1 METSRVRMRQFR
13 NFACAAVLLSAL
25 FTPCISGQGASASI
39 TGTLKDSSGAVVP
52 NSSVVARSVE
62 SGRQYSTLTN
72 GAGIYTLAAIPP
84 GHYTLTLERPGFKRL
99 VTSPVELEVNQIARI
114 DLTLELGATADT
126 VEVKDLAPVL
136 QTENTQLGSVVTGN
150 TTVNLP
156 LNGRNFAQLT
166 LLAPGVVTYA
176 ISDYTNGN
184 GGRPLVNGNR
194 AQANNF
200 RLDGMDSNETQD
212 NGIAYSPNVDAIQEF
227 KLITTNPPAEYGN
240 AMGAIV
246 NTTLKSG
253 TNQLHGS
260 LFEFVRNDHMDSNTW
275 FGNATNQ
282 PRPHFSQNVFGGTL
296 GGPIRKNKL
305 FFFADYQGYRRVK
318 GLTGSARTQIPAAW
332 RTGDM
337 SSLSKVLFNPFS
349 QVDNG
354 NGTVTRQPFAGN
366 VIPTSLISPVAR
378 NLFAD
383 PSIYPLPQT
392 GANAN
397 NWNGAATQRVNE
409 DLGDIKID
417 YVLSSKDNIAGR
429 FSDDSRSDTTA
440 NPIRVIPTTPGIN
453 TPKSVTVTWNHT
465 FSPSILNEART
476 GVNRTRATT
485 LTTDTG
491 NIGNLAEQI
500 GIPGGNSPGPGLP
513 LLTVGDASSIGARG
527 SDSIA
532 ASTIFQYTDSLT
544 VTHGRHIFKM
554 GAEVLRYRQNR
565 FYGSNNGIFGAFDF
579 NGSYTQQIGV
589 NNTGSGVADF
599 LLGLPDNV
607 GKSFAVGWG
616 QRSIREGFFGQD
628 DFKVRSN
635 LTLNLGLRYEYV
647 TPYVEVH
654 DRQTSYDLITG
665 KQLFAGKNGNSR
677 ALYNG
682 YKKGFQPRF
691 GLAWTP
697 ERFHNHVVLRTAY
710 GILNYLESTGTNRRL
725 PMNPPYVYDFF
736 VQYDARTPGPKIT
749 DGFPNFA
756 PTPNGPPS
764 GSIRVFPNVL
774 TPAIIQQWNVTVES
788 QLANNL
794 TVSAG
799 YVGQDADHLV
809 LSDRYYSQALLGPAP
824 IQTRRPLYGILPLVT
839 EIVVTNPVLKQNYQG
854 FQLSIRKRLATGLEF
869 TSSYTWSHAMSDNAG
884 FYGPS
889 VGNVPNQMQD
899 YRNRR
904 AEWGPASMDIRHNWV
919 TSYTYELPFGRGR
932 RFLTGSARLA
942 DLILGGWNSS
952 GVLSFRTGLPVTVG
966 ESPDTSNAGSLAP
979 RPDALRSAILPAE
992 KRGPDLWFDT
1002 TAFSRQAPNT
1012 FGNAGNGTLRDPGIN
1027 DIDFSLQ
1034 KQFRVTEHK
1043 RFEFRAEAFNIFNK
1057 PQFTNIGHTLGNAN
1071 FGKATAAEAEREMQ
1085 LGLKFYF

>member
-1 METSRVRMRQFR
+1 MDYMGWSATRFGRVSSAVFLCLC
-13 NFACAAVLLSAL
+13 FAPRL
-25 FTPCISGQGASASI
+25 FGQGASASI
-39 TGTLKDSSGAVVP
+39 TGSLKDSSATVVP
-52 NSSVVARSVE
+52 DSSIVAQSAE
-62 SGRQYSTLTN
+62 SGRQYSTVTN
-72 GAGIYTLAAIPP
+72 SAGIYTLTAIPP
-84 GHYTLTLERPGFKRL
+84 GHYTITVERPGFKRL
-99 VTSPVELEVNQIARI
+99 VTSPFELEVNQVARI
-114 DLTLELGATADT
+114 DLTLELGATAET

-136 QTENTQLGSVVTGN
+136 QTENTQLGSVVSGN

-253 TNQLHGS
+253 TNQFHGS
-260 LFEFVRNDHMDSNTW
+260 AFEFVRNDHMDSNTW
-275 FGNATNQ
+275 FGNATSIA
-282 PRPHFSQNVFGGTL
+282 RPHFSQNVFGGTL
-296 GGPIRKNKL
+296 GGPVRKNKL
-305 FFFADYQGYRRVK
+305 FFFADYEGYRRVK
-318 GLTGSARTQIPAAW
+318 GMTGSVRTQIPAAW

-337 SSLSKVLFNPFS
+337 SSLPKPLFNPFS
-349 QVDNG
+349 QIDND

-366 VIPTSLISPVAR
+366 QIPQSLISPVAR

-383 PSIYPLPQT
+383 ASIYPLPQT
-392 GANAN
+392 AATTN
-397 NWNGAATQRVNE
+397 NWNAAATQRVNE
-409 DLGDIKID
+409 DLGDLKVD
-417 YVLSSKDNIAGR
+417 YVVSSKDNLSGR

-440 NPIRVIPTTPGIN
+440 NPVRAIPTTPTIN
-453 TPKSVTVTWNHT
+453 TPKSVMLNWDHT

-485 LTTDTG
+485 LATDTG
-491 NIGNLAEQI
+491 NIGDFAEKI

-513 LLTVGDASSIGARG
+513 LLTFGDASSIGARG
-527 SDSIA
+527 TDSIA

-544 VTHGRHIFKM
+544 ITRGRHIFKM
-554 GAEVLRYRQNR
+554 GAEILRYRQNR

-599 LLGLPDNV
+599 LLGLPDNL

-616 QRSIREGFFGQD
+616 QRSIREGFFVQD

-654 DRQTSYDLITG
+654 DRQTSYNLSTG
-665 KQLFAGKNGNSR
+665 QQLFAGQNGNSR

-697 ERFHNHVVLRTAY
+697 SALHNRVVLRTAY

-736 VQYDARTPGPKIT
+736 VQYDARTPGQKIT
-749 DGFPNFA
+749 DGFPNFT
-756 PTPNGPPS
+756 PNPNGPPS
-764 GSIRVFPNVL
+764 GSIRVFPDVL
-774 TPAIIQQWNVTVES
+774 KPAVIQQWNVTLET

-794 TVSAG
+794 TISAG

-809 LSDRYYSQALLGPAP
+809 LSDRYWSQASLGTAP
-824 IQTRRPLYGILPLVT
+824 IQTRRPLYNILPLVT

-899 YRNRR
+899 YHNRR

-919 TSYTYELPFGRGR
+919 ISYTYELPVGRGR
-932 RFLTGSARLA
+932 KFLAGAARWA
-942 DLILGGWNSS
+942 DFIVGGWNSS
-952 GVLSFRTGLPVTVG
+952 GVLTFRTGLPVTVG

-979 RPDALRSAILPAE
+979 RPDAVHSGILPSD

-1002 TAFSRQAPNT
+1002 TAFVRQAPNT
-1012 FGNAGNGTLRDPGIN
+1012 FGNAGNGTLRDPGVN

-1034 KQFRVTEHK
+1034 KQFRLTERG
-1043 RFEFRAEAFNIFNK
+1043 RFEFRAETFNIFNK

-1071 FGKATAAEAEREMQ
+1071 FGKATSAEAEREMQ

>member
-1 METSRVRMRQFR
+1 MNRHSCFFR
-13 NFACAAVLLSAL
+13 HIFKGAFLAFALASSLL
-25 FTPCISGQGASASI
+25 GQGASGSI
-39 TGTLKDSSGAVVP
+39 TGALKDTSGAFVP
-52 NSSVVARSVE
+52 GSSVIARSVE
-62 SGRQYSTLTN
+62 SGREYQTKTN
-72 GAGIYTLAAIPP
+72 ESGIYNLAAIPP
-84 GHYTLTLERPGFKRL
+84 GHYTLTVEVPGFKRL
-99 VTSPVELEVNQIARI
+99 LTNPIEIEVNQIARV
-114 DLTLELGATADT
+114 DLTLEVGAAAET
-126 VEVKDLAPVL
+126 VEVKDLAPLL
-136 QTENTQLGSVVTGN
+136 QTENTQVGSVVSGN

-200 RLDGMDSNETQD
+200 RLDGMDANETQD

-240 AMGAIV
+240 SMGAIV

-253 TNQLHGS
+253 ANQVHGS

-275 FGNATNQ
+275 FGNATKVL
-282 PRPHFSQNVFGGTL
+282 RPHFSQNVFGGTV
-296 GGPIRKNKL
+296 GGPVKKNKL
-305 FFFADYQGYRRVK
+305 FFFADYQGYRRAK
-318 GLTGSARTQIPAAW
+318 GLTNSVRTQIPAAW

-337 SSLSKVLFNPFS
+337 SSQSKQLYNPFS
-349 QVDNG
+349 QIDNG
-354 NGTVTRQPFAGN
+354 NGTVTRQPFPGN
-366 VIPTSLISPVAR
+366 IIPTALISPVAR

-383 PSIYPLPQT
+383 SAIYPLPQT
-392 GANAN
+392 GANTN
-397 NWNGAATQRVNE
+397 NWNAAAIQHVND
-409 DLGDIKID
+409 DLGDLKMD
-417 YVLSSKDNIAGR
+417 YVLSSKDNLSGR
-429 FSDDSRSDTTA
+429 YSKDTRNDVTG
-440 NPIRVIPTTPGIN
+440 NPIRAIPTTPGIN
-453 TPKSVTVTWNHT
+453 TPWSLMLNWNHT
-465 FSPSILNEART
+465 FTPSILNEART
-476 GVNRTRATT
+476 GVNRTRSTS

-491 NIGNLAEQI
+491 GIGNLGEKI

-513 LLTVGDASSIGARG
+513 LLTFGDASSIGARG

-532 ASTIFQYTDSLT
+532 ASTIFQYTDALT
-544 VTHGRHIFKM
+544 VTRGRHIFKA
-554 GAEVLRYRQNR
+554 GAEILRYRQNR

-607 GKSFAVGWG
+607 GKSFAVAWG
-616 QRSIREGFFGQD
+616 QRSIREGYFFQD
-628 DFKVRSN
+628 DFKVRNN
-635 LTLNLGLRYEYV
+635 LTLNLGLRYEYI
-647 TPYVEVH
+647 TPYVEVQ
-654 DRQTSYDLITG
+654 DRQTSYDLSTG

-677 ALYNG
+677 ALYNA

-697 ERFHNHVVLRTAY
+697 QRLHNKAVLRMAY

-736 VQYDARTPGPKIT
+736 VQYDARTPGQKIT

-756 PTPNGPPS
+756 PTPSGPPS
-764 GSIRVFPNVL
+764 GSLRVFPDVL
-774 TPAIIQQWNVTVES
+774 TPAIIQQWNVTLEY

-794 TVSAG
+794 TVSAA
-799 YVGQDADHLV
+799 YVGQDADHLI
-809 LSDRYYSQALLGPAP
+809 LSDRYWSQAYLGTAP
-824 IQTRRPLYGILPLVT
+824 IQTRRPLYSIMPLVT
-839 EIVVTNPVLKQNYQG
+839 EVVVTIPVLKQNYQSA
-854 FQLSIRKRLATGLEF
+854 QLSIRKRLSSGLEF

-884 FYGPS
+884 FYGTT

-899 YRNRR
+899 YHNRR
-904 AEWGPASMDIRHNWV
+904 SEWGPASMDIRHNWV
-919 TSYTYELPFGRGR
+919 TSYNYELPFGRQR
-932 RFLTGSARLA
+932 KFLSGASRVT

-952 GVLSFRTGLPVTVG
+952 GVLTFRTGLPVTAG

-979 RPDALRSAILPAE
+979 RPDAVKNGILPAGQ
-992 KRGPDLWFDT
+992 RGPDLWFDT
-1002 TAFSRQAPNT
+1002 TAFMRQAPNT
-1012 FGNAGNGTLRDPGIN
+1012 FGNAGNGTLRDPGIAEV
-1027 DIDFSLQ
+1027 DFG
-1034 KQFRVTEHK
+1034 VHK
-1043 RFEFRAEAFNIFNK
+1043 RFTVRENKWFEFRAEAFNIFNT
-1057 PQFTNIGHTLGNAN
+1057 PVFTNVGHTLGNSN
-1071 FGKATAAEAEREMQ
+1071 FGKVTSAEAEREMQ